1 MSSLLAAEILAFK
14 RVPEG
19 VLFAPAVALL
29 GSSLGCRFGT
39 TYLLNS
45 SQVTEVGVLV
55 RRFCVAIRAV
65 CLAYFVLCAA
75 GVVFALGL
83 LIAPGQWP
91 AMPEISPVA
100 LSIVSLVAAL
110 MPFAVVFGR
119 FALLLRRALVGARP
133 SAEQITSAD
142 VFNAEVAAL
151 SAARLRLQGAA
162 GLLLAIA
169 SAMHVLDGIKH
180 GTMSSQG
187 IWLFG
192 LFISL
197 YLSTHY
203 GMLLLAKRAL
213 KVSAR
218 RRR

>member
-1 MSSLLAAEILAFK
+1 MSSLLPAELLAFK

-39 TYLLNS
+39 TYLLNP
-45 SQVTEVGVLV
+45 SQLTEVGVLV
-55 RRFCVAIRAV
+55 RRFCAAIRAV
-65 CLAYFVLCAA
+65 CLAYVVLCAA

-83 LIAPGQWP
+83 LIAPGEWP
-91 AMPEISPVA
+91 APLQISPVV
-100 LSIVSLVAAL
+100 LSSVLLVAAL
-110 MPFAVVFGR
+110 TPFAAVFVR
-119 FALLLRRALVGARP
+119 FALLLRRALVDTKP
-133 SAEQITSAD
+133 SAERITSAD

-151 SAARLRLQGAA
+151 STARLRLQIAA
-162 GLLLAIA
+162 GALLAIA
-169 SAMHVLDGIKH
+169 SAMHVSDGVRN

-213 KVSAR
+213 KASAR

>member
-1 MSSLLAAEILAFK
+1 MSNLLPAEILAFK

-19 VLFAPAVALL
+19 VLFAPGVALL
-29 GSSLGCRFGT
+29 GSSLGCRFGS

-45 SQVTEVGVLV
+45 TQLNDVGVLV
-55 RRFCVAIRAV
+55 RRFCAAIRAV
-65 CLAYFVLCAA
+65 CLAYVVLCAT

-83 LIAPGQWP
+83 LIAPGEWP
-91 AMPEISPVA
+91 ALPEISPIA
-100 LSIVSLVAAL
+100 LSVISLAAAL
-110 MPFAVVFGR
+110 TPFALVFAR
-119 FALLLRRALVGARP
+119 FALLLRRALVGAKP
-133 SAEQITSAD
+133 SNEQITCAD

-151 SAARLRLQGAA
+151 SAARLRLQIAA
-162 GLLLAIA
+162 GVLLAIA
-169 SAMHVLDGIKH
+169 SAMHVFDGMKH

-213 KVSAR
+213 KAR